1 MQAFSVERYFR
12 GPPHTGCAVPGGKA
26 MCDRPSTVG
35 ARETHDICGEDSKVV
50 FLEDSQVIE
59 DRGGEID
66 YPKMQKRTIDKYWL
80 G

>member
-1 MQAFSVERYFR
+1 
-12 GPPHTGCAVPGGKA
+12 

-35 ARETHDICGEDSKVV
+35 AREKHDICGEDSKVV
-50 FLEDSQVIE
+50 FLQDSQVIE